1 MKNIEIF
8 RDEIKI
14 YNLLA
19 TVFRIFFDIFQKN
32 RYVKIL
38 EFHSK
43 IFLSRKIKK
52 QENMKEVLCLK

>member
-43 IFLSRKIKK
+43 IFLSRKIKNRK
-52 QENMKEVLCLK
+52 I